1 MILCEAFCQLV
12 ENGVP
17 QYPILGRVLF
27 SIYSN
32 AIIISSQNGHALM
45 QMMLYFVSDFTVFNC
60 GTKIVFSFE
69 SLMQK
74 KTTHASVLEKGLLN
88 ALNSIMPCYC
98 YGKR

>member
-1 MILCEAFCQLV
+1 M

-17 QYPILGRVLF
+17 QYPILGLVLF

-45 QMMLYFVSDFTVFNC
+45 QMMLYCVSDLAVFNC
-60 GTKIVFSFE
+60 GTKIAFSFE
-69 SLMQK
+69 YLTQK
-74 KTTHASVLEKGLLN
+74 KTTHASFPTELKQFVEKGLLKP
-88 ALNSIMPCYC
+88 LNSIMPCCC